1 MPKEP
6 SKSWSTSKPNKQGEK
21 DEKHFSKAQAA
32 FFTYLSEANTAHGEA
47 SKVLLKFHFSAE
59 VESRFR
65 ALVEAHGCRMSTR
78 TISRKEQNAIHS
90 RRRRSCSQFTT
101 VYVSPGAQQAYHKAS
116 APVPQAEEGPLT
128 EGAASTGAGT
138 ASTPEDAVVSAQ
150 NRAFE
155 PHDGTKRPSRCP
167 ALVLTSAE
175 SEAASMVNVEHGTAF
190 LLPQMEVFDNQPE
203 LLVITREVADTLA
216 DSLNRI
222 ADTLRSLRPAQ
233 YRDFNPHD
241 SAEE

>member
-6 SKSWSTSKPNKQGEK
+6 SKSRSTSKPNKQGEK
-21 DEKHFSKAQAA
+21 DEKVFSKAQAA
-32 FFTYLSEANTAHGEA
+32 FFTYLSEANTDHGEA
-47 SKVLLKFHFSAE
+47 SKVLLKFQLSAE
-59 VESRFR
+59 VESRFK

-78 TISRKEQNAIHS
+78 TISRQEQEAIDS

-101 VYVSPGAQQAYHKAS
+101 VYVTPGAQQAYRKAF

-138 ASTPEDAVVSAQ
+138 ASTPEEAVVSAQ
-150 NRAFE
+150 NRALE
-155 PHDGTKRPSRCP
+155 PHD
-167 ALVLTSAE
+167 AALTSAE

-190 LLPQMEVFDNQPE
+190 LLPQMKVVDNQPE
-203 LLVITREVADTLA
+203 LLVITCEVADTLA